1 MFKTINRTI
10 VIACAVIMATAF
22 SVFAFEWPADGGRF
36 RYGFGSSRGGFLRGV
51 EFGSA
56 EGLIRAADDGELI
69 FASDGQRLLGGYPL
83 SGGTLLVVSHASDM
97 LTIYSGME
105 SDSVSTY
112 LKDVRKGDALGRVR
126 DAGSKRGASFYAFD
140 ARERRFINPLVVMPS
155 LSDDKAPL
163 IRSVSLSV
171 DGIDDVLE
179 QGKVVRQGS
188 YYVTIDASDVSP
200 AGTQSAP
207 FELRILIDGSE
218 RGRVI
223 YDAAWANAG
232 QALLF
237 GGSGIEEDSF
247 MTQDGRAKFGPYL
260 LSRGRV
266 ALSIVALDY
275 SGNKREQSYSISIQ

>member
-1 MFKTINRTI
+1 MSKTINRTI
-10 VIACAVIMATAF
+10 VIVSAVILVSAF
-22 SVFAFEWPADGGRF
+22 SVFAFEWPADGGQF
-36 RYGFGSSRGGFLRGV
+36 RYSFGSSRGGFLRGV
-51 EFGSA
+51 EFGRA
-56 EGLIRAADDGELI
+56 DGLIHAADDGELI
-69 FASDGQRLLGGYPL
+69 FASDTHSLLGGYPL

-105 SDSVSTY
+105 SGSVSTY
-112 LKDVRKGDALGRVR
+112 LKDIRKGDALGRIR
-126 DAGSKRGASFYAFD
+126 DAGNQRGASFYAFD
-140 ARERRFINPLVVMPS
+140 ARERRFINPLVLMPS
-155 LSDDKAPL
+155 LSDDKAPV
-163 IRSVSLSV
+163 IRSVALTL
-171 DGIDDVLE
+171 DGRDEVLD

-188 YYVTIDASDVSP
+188 YYVTIDANDISP
-200 AGTQSAP
+200 SGLQSAP

-237 GGSGIEEDSF
+237 GGSGIQEDSF
-247 MTQDGRAKFGPYL
+247 MTQDGRVKFGPYL

-266 ALSIVALDY
+266 VLSIVALDY